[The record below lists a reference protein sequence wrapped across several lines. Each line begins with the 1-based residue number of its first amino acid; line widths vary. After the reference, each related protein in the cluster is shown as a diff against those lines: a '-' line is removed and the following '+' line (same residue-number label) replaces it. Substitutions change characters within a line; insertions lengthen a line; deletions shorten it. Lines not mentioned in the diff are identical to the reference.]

1 MVVCGT
7 GSSPSHRHTGNRHTG
22 NRHRKGRDV
31 SAVLKH
37 VWKTAQRALRI
48 FLILW
53 VAAVVVLG
61 FLQRK
66 LMYHPSVAES
76 LPVRE
81 HGFITR
87 LFPDSTDVEFASSN
101 GQTVRAWYLCQDA
114 SSVRDRQLILFLHGN
129 GGNRASRVAWY
140 ELLNQVRCDVLAI
153 DYQGYGDSSGK
164 PTQANV
170 ENDSIGAWSYAV
182 EQLGYTPAEIVIV
195 GTSLGGAAA
204 VHVASIQCKT
214 NAAPAGLVTV
224 SSFSSMLDVVSSMY
238 RWVPVKAILLD
249 QYPSSNK
256 IGGVT
261 SPFIHFHG
269 DADRVVEQHFG
280 RQLFEAAPDES
291 ASGRLKR
298 WVSLQ
303 DVGHNDV
310 VHTAGERV
318 REELKVFLVS
328 VAAGVA
334 ER

>member
-1 MVVCGT
+1 M
-7 GSSPSHRHTGNRHTG
+7 
-22 NRHRKGRDV
+22 
-31 SAVLKH
+31 SAVLKYA
-37 VWKTAQRALRI
+37 WTTARRAIRI
-48 FLILW
+48 ILILW

-66 LMYHPSVAES
+66 LMYHPSVVDS
-76 LPVRE
+76 LPVAE
-81 HGFITR
+81 HGFIIR

-101 GQTVRAWYLCQDA
+101 GQTIRAWYLCKNA
-114 SSVRDRQLILFLHGN
+114 STVRDRRLILFLHGN
-129 GGNRASRVAWY
+129 GGNRAGRAVWY
-140 ELLNQVRCDVLAI
+140 ELLNQLRCDVLAI

-164 PTQANV
+164 PTQSNV
-170 ENDSIGAWSYAV
+170 ENDSIAAWSYAI
-182 EQLGYTPAEIVIV
+182 EQLGYTPDEVVIM

-204 VHVASIQCKT
+204 VHVASIQCQA
-214 NAAPAGLVTV
+214 NAPPAGLITV

-256 IGGVT
+256 IGAVT

-269 DADRVVEQHFG
+269 DKDRVVEQQFG

-291 ASGRLKR
+291 SSGTLKR

-310 VHTAGERV
+310 VHTAGELV
-318 REELKVFLVS
+318 RKELNDFLGF
-328 VAAGVA
+328 VAAGET